1 MAAATE
7 ARAAA
12 GEGATAEAPMV
23 AQAAAVVAKLPPELR
38 FLKAASLSRP
48 RLALSTAPALLRE
61 PLGMVLVRLG
71 RSHGGEIWS
80 QALGV
85 ELERSSCSCGAP
97 GRRSSPRSPTTGPGL
112 TASTS
117 LSKCKHVNLAC

>member
-1 MAAATE
+1 
-7 ARAAA
+7 
-12 GEGATAEAPMV
+12 MV

-38 FLKAASLSRP
+38 FLKAASSSRP

-85 ELERSSCSCGAP
+85 ELEWEQLQLRRTRTAFFTSFMVSLFQYLSGIYWP
-97 GRRSSPRSPTTGPGL
+97 GRPMRGEAGGKSEYIYLPTF
-112 TASTS
+112 
-117 LSKCKHVNLAC
+117 

>member
-1 MAAATE
+1 MAAMAAATE

-38 FLKAASLSRP
+38 FLKAASSSRP

-85 ELERSSCSCGAP
+85 ELEWEQLQL
-97 GRRSSPRSPTTGPGL
+97 RRTR
-112 TASTS
+112 TAFFTS
-117 LSKCKHVNLAC
+117 FSGHRTWTYRLN